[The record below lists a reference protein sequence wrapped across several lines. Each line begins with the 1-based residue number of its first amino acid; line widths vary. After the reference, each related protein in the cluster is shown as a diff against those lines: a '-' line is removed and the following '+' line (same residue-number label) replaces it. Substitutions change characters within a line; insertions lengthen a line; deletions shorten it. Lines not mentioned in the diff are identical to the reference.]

1 MKKKLW
7 KATKKTL
14 VFMRAFPLLSGSG
27 KPLVSNLVRK
37 KNPFRKDLETIFQRK
52 YPNPEKM
59 TSKHPKRERKDSYL

>member
-7 KATKKTL
+7 KATKNTL

-37 KNPFRKDLETIFQRK
+37 KNPFRKDLEKIFQQR
-52 YPNPEKM
+52 YPDTERIP
-59 TSKHPKRERKDSYL
+59 SKHSKRERKDSHL